1 MKYDS
6 QIQKESL
13 DGFIAGDRVC
23 FERIYDCY
31 RDRVYAYTFKITKS
45 HELSEEVVQDVF
57 IKIWNNRTKINPEF
71 SFSSF
76 IFRVAHN
83 HTVNILKR
91 LRYDKI
97 AKENI
102 SKSVD
107 SSVDDTD
114 SKLILNEYLGI
125 MKKAIDELPPK
136 RKNIFNLSRVEGIS
150 HDKIADKMGIS
161 KNTVKSQLVKATK
174 AIKLYFLHHADL
186 AL

>member
-1 MKYDS
+1 MNHDIL
-6 QIQKESL
+6 IQKENL
-13 DGFIAGDRVC
+13 DGFIAGDRLC
-23 FERIYDCY
+23 FKKIYDCY
-31 RDRVYAYTFKITKS
+31 RDRVYIYTSKITKS
-45 HELSEEVVQDVF
+45 HELSEEIVQDVF
-57 IKIWNNRTKINPEF
+57 IKIWNNRSKINPDY

-83 HTVNILKR
+83 HTINVLKR
-91 LRYDKI
+91 IRYDKL

-102 SKSVD
+102 SRSMD
-107 SSVDDTD
+107 LSIDDTD

-125 MKKAIDELPPK
+125 MKRAIDELPPK

-150 HDKIADKMGIS
+150 HDNIADKMGIS

-174 AIKLYFLHHADL
+174 AIKLYFLHHADM

>member
-1 MKYDS
+1 MKHDI
-6 QIQKESL
+6 QIQKENL
-13 DGFIAGDRVC
+13 EGFIAGDRQC
-23 FERIYDCY
+23 FKRIYNCY
-31 RDRVYAYTFKITKS
+31 RDRVYAYTLKITKS

-57 IKIWNNRTKINPEF
+57 IKIWNNRSKINPEY

-83 HTVNILKR
+83 HTINVLKR

-102 SKSVD
+102 SNSAD
-107 SSVDDTD
+107 TSVDDTD

-125 MKKAIDELPPK
+125 MKQAIDELPPK
-136 RKNIFNLSRVEGIS
+136 RKSIFNLSRIDGIS

-174 AIKLYFLHHADL
+174 AIKIYFLNHADM